1 MSFKSF
7 MNSKTKKMDWL
18 DIGLI
23 KWSCVAFGILLAILI
38 PKLTEIN
45 IWWIIAIVIVLA
57 IRPGYKAYIKKD

>member
-1 MSFKSF
+1 MKFKSF
-7 MNSKTKKMDWL
+7 MNSKVSKMDWL

-45 IWWIIAIVIVLA
+45 IWWFIAIVIILA